1 MTKCNKIEI
10 TIKNST
16 KEDVKI
22 YAFLDSKAEISL
34 ISNILAKKFKLV
46 SFDVSSCEIMIIKHN
61 RIKFYDV
68 YFVQIEI
75 SNANE
80 VSRFFNESFLK
91 VDLNWSITL
100 NLSWHQLS
108 RVDVNWIDDKVRF
121 WSLNVKFILFITNR
135 IEKIESKK
143 LTTAIVNDKKK
154 IFVMFVRAYIDEK
167 TIMQKIHIERRAQ
180 IDSILMKIEE
190 KSNITIII
198 FECLKKFVEINNEK
212 KIYELSNH
220 ESDDHAIDL
229 KKSKKSSYDFI
240 YSLFENELTI
250 LRVYLDK
257 HLKNEFIRF
266 SFFSVEASIL
276 FVKKKN
282 EILRLCVDY
291 RDLNLLTIK
300 NKYSLSLID
309 ESLDRLNKV
318 RIYTSLD
325 MIATYNKL
333 RIREEDEWKTTFRT
347 RYEHFEYT
355 VLFFDLTNALAT
367 FQSFVNK
374 ILTKRLDLCVIV
386 YLNDIVIYF
395 MNRKQHIENVKWML
409 QRLKKHKLFIN
420 NDKCKWFIESIE
432 FLSFVISSKSVQM
445 QQNKI
450 DAIQKWSVS
459 KNVFEILNFLR
470 LCNFYRRFIKS
481 FSKLT
486 LFLISMLK
494 KSTDFHKKRIKRKR
508 ITSRSRSRSRQRMS
522 NDFLIIEIYETFKLL
537 RQVFMKVSIFQHF
550 DSLKSIRVKI
560 DVSDKIIK
568 EILCQSNDEDHW
580 HSVIYFSRKMISI
593 ECNYEVHDKKL
604 LIIVF
609 VFKQW
614 RHYLEEAREKV
625 LVLTNHRNLSRF
637 MTTTKLS
644 LQ

>member
-1 MTKCNKIEI
+1 MTFFSQADTKKNSLTHSSSDDEFFTTNFTDINIKQRSKKLAVTKCNKIEI

-22 YAFLDSKAEISL
+22 YAFLDSEAEISL
-34 ISNILAKKFKLV
+34 INNILVKKFKLI
-46 SFDVSSCEIMIIKHN
+46 SFDVFSCEIMIIEHN

-80 VSRFFNESFLK
+80 VSRFFNESFLE

-100 NLSWHQLS
+100 DLSWHQLS
-108 RVDVNWIDDKVRF
+108 KIDVNWIDDKVRF

-167 TIMQKIHIERRAQ
+167 TIMQKILIERRAQ
-180 IDSILMKIEE
+180 IDSILMKIEK

-198 FECLKKFVEINNEK
+198 FECLKKLIEIDNEK

-220 ESDDHAIDL
+220 KSDDHAIDL
-229 KKSKKSSYDFI
+229 KENMKSSYDFI

-250 LRVYLDK
+250 LRVYFDK

-266 SFFSVEASIL
+266 SFFSVEVSIL

-291 RDLNLLTIK
+291 RDLNLLIIK

-318 RIYTSLD
+318 RIHTNLD

-333 RIREEDEWKTTFRT
+333 RIRKENEWKTTFRT
-347 RYEHFEYT
+347 RYEHFEYI
-355 VLFFDLTNALAT
+355 VLLFDFTNAFAT
-367 FQSFVNK
+367 FQSFVNN
-374 ILTKRLDLCVIV
+374 ILTKRLDLCVII

-395 MNRKQHIENVKWML
+395 INRKQHIENVKWVL

-420 NDKCKWFIESIE
+420 NDKCKWFIESIK
-432 FLSFVISSKSVQM
+432 FLNFVISSKNVQM

-450 DAIQKWSVS
+450 DAIQKWSAS
-459 KNVFEILNFLR
+459 RNVFEILNFLK
-470 LCNFYRRFIKS
+470 LCNFYKRFIKS
-481 FSKLT
+481 FNKLT
-486 LFLISMLK
+486 LSLISMLK
-494 KSTDFHKKRIKRKR
+494 KSTNFHKKKIKRKR
-508 ITSRSRSRSRQRMS
+508 ITSRNRSRSKQRML
-522 NDFLIIEIYETFKLL
+522 NDFLIIEIYEAFKLL
-537 RQVFMKVSIFQHF
+537 RQIF
-550 DSLKSIRVKI
+550 
-560 DVSDKIIK
+560 IK
-568 EILCQSNDEDHW
+568 TFIL
-580 HSVIYFSRKMISI
+580 
-593 ECNYEVHDKKL
+593 
-604 LIIVF
+604 
-609 VFKQW
+609 
-614 RHYLEEAREKV
+614 
-625 LVLTNHRNLSRF
+625 
-637 MTTTKLS
+637 
-644 LQ
+644 